1 MSSRD
6 ELKLPEPKI
15 KIPYTSIVKEEKVV
29 AGKKQIYLDSFY
41 SKKFVDEYMK
51 INTRKK

>member
-15 KIPYTSIVKEEKVV
+15 KTPYTSVVKEEKAV
-29 AGKKQIYLDSFY
+29 AGEKQIYLDSFY
-41 SKKFVDEYMK
+41 SKKFVDDYMK
-51 INTRKK
+51 TTVRTK

>member
-15 KIPYTSIVKEEKVV
+15 KTPYTSIVKEEKAV
-29 AGKKQIYLDSFY
+29 AGKKQIYLFS
-41 SKKFVDEYMK
+41 
-51 INTRKK
+51 